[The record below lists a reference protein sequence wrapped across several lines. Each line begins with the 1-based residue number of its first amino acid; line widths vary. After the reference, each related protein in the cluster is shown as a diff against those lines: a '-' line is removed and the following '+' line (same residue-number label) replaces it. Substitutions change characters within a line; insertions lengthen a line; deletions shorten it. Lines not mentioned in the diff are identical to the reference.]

1 MINYLELL
9 SSWMTQPH
17 LLLLILVVVYI
28 IAGTIDFIAG
38 TLNAIFT
45 SDVAFSSRM
54 SQLGIMRKLLTLA
67 CMILVIP
74 FALMLPFDVGVYTL
88 SILYIGVCV
97 SEVYSILGHA
107 GIVKDG
113 NKHKNILA
121 VLFDNLLGKVLKE
134 KGVSDDK

>member
-1 MINYLELL
+1 MSFTGLREIRRKNRELG
-9 SSWMTQPH
+9 
-17 LLLLILVVVYI
+17 ILVVVYI

-38 TLNAIFT
+38 TLNAILT

-54 SQLGIMRKLLTLA
+54 SQLGIMRRLLTLA

-88 SILYIGVCV
+88 SILYTGICA

-113 NKHKNILA
+113 NKHKNIIA